1 MKIKSRPLCI
11 LLVLLP
17 IIAVAGA
24 VIINE
29 LYRTGKGYI
38 TVWGGAEVLAFFGSV
53 LSALGSATIGVVAWN
68 QNKRILKVQEE
79 SFLVQN
85 FATVVVDSIRIGGFE
100 QTACNYELYDN
111 PIVATNESHIKA
123 NSVSI
128 VVKML
133 SIENI
138 PALIKIKRVFLY
150 VYNQETP
157 RENAIVDAKGIDS
170 EYSRVA
176 ISKDKNAF
184 VNILLLLSDTEKQ
197 ELKGFIE
204 NNEPN
209 NKLEID
215 IDMEIVSPKYVS
227 SQIKC
232 RAFLKNGE
240 SISFYEQGSNTTPPV
255 LFMYG
260 KEIIDP
266 TCLGIKNE
274 SHYETNNEECLKRNF

>member
-1 MKIKSRPLCI
+1 MYK
-11 LLVLLP
+11 
-17 IIAVAGA
+17 
-24 VIINE
+24 
-29 LYRTGKGYI
+29 TGKGYI
-38 TVWGGAEVLAFFGSV
+38 TVWGGAEVLAFFGAV

-68 QNKRILKVQEE
+68 QNKRILKIQEE
-79 SFLVQN
+79 SYLVQN
-85 FATVVVDSIRIGGFE
+85 FATVVVDSIRIEGFE
-100 QTACNYELYDN
+100 RTACNYELYDN

-123 NSVSI
+123 NCVSI

-133 SIENI
+133 SLENI
-138 PALIKIKRVFLY
+138 PALIKIKRVILY
-150 VYNQETP
+150 VYNQDKP
-157 RENAIVDAKGIDS
+157 HENALVEAKETDS

-176 ISKDKNAF
+176 ISKENNAF

-197 ELKGFIE
+197 ELKGLIE

-240 SISFYEQGSNTTPPV
+240 SFSFFERDNNTTPPV

-266 TCLGIKNE
+266 TCLRIKDK
-274 SHYETNNEECLKRNF
+274 SHIMTNSKECLKRNF